1 MDTNNIGMNKIL
13 IIFVLLTLIVGCT
26 AQKVSHTTIKRGYKE
41 NRYEKM
47 FQRADSMFN
56 VEYILR

>member
-1 MDTNNIGMNKIL
+1 MKKIL
-13 IIFVLLTLIVGCT
+13 LICMLLVSLVSCVT
-26 AQKVSHTTIKRGYKE
+26 QKVTHTTLKREYKE

-56 VEYILR
+56 VEYGL

>member
-1 MDTNNIGMNKIL
+1 MKKIL
-13 IIFVLLTLIVGCT
+13 FICILLTLLAGCAT
-26 AQKVSHTTIKRGYKE
+26 QQVSRAAFKREYKG

-56 VEYILR
+56 VEYGL

>member
-1 MDTNNIGMNKIL
+1 MKKIIL
-13 IIFVLLTLIVGCT
+13 ILAVASLVGCT
-26 AQKVSHTTIKRGYKE
+26 TQKVSHTTFKRGYKE

-56 VEYILR
+56 VEYGL

>member
-1 MDTNNIGMNKIL
+1 MNKIL

-26 AQKVSHTTIKRGYKE
+26 VQKVSHTTIKRGYKE

-56 VEYILR
+56 VEYRLR